1 MNNLP
6 NLILKNGIKNLLEEN
21 DSSFKKSLVDCLS
34 IKLNTAI
41 KEVESEFKTKIFESK
56 EETKATPEIL
66 EFANFVEN
74 YNSKRNN
81 RLKLKNQSYINISE
95 QELKSLVGLFEC
107 LSASN
112 RQKMLEE
119 ILESPAKLKSN
130 IEFYEKAKAI
140 K

>member
-1 MNNLP
+1 M
-6 NLILKNGIKNLLEEN
+6 
-21 DSSFKKSLVDCLS
+21 
-34 IKLNTAI
+34 NTAI

-56 EETKATPEIL
+56 EETKATPEVL

-107 LSASN
+107 LSANN